1 MKPIFSKIRVLGTA
15 ALALFLTASCS
26 DILDEQPRSSYD
38 PTFFKT
44 EKGVEGGVTSMYAH
58 LRYIYGQAYYYNSC
72 LTGTDEATWGWS
84 ADGNFKD
91 ADLSG
96 VGNLT
101 ATTCRSDALWGT
113 AFSNINTANGVIEN
127 GAEVRVNESLVSEA
141 RFFRA
146 FDYFLLVQTF
156 GGVPLDLGSGE
167 LKFNI
172 TPSRTSVRNTVPE
185 VYTKAIFPDLLTAI
199 ENLPAN
205 PRMTGGV
212 TKTVARL
219 YLAKAYLTY
228 AWWLKNPN
236 NIPTYPECQRTD
248 PDGHDAAWYFQQAY
262 DVAVTAIE
270 NPGPFGLQE
279 SFWMV
284 NAGPNDRNMEI
295 LLYADHTQ
303 EDEYYNGGSLSYGG
317 GGAPDNFAGWMMNW
331 NYTDARS
338 ADNQAVIN
346 RIAEQCYGR
355 PWTRMAPPLG
365 VFTKTFADKVNDSR
379 YDGTFTTVYRGNWST
394 AGQNWE
400 SVTNANGMKVKERE
414 PIFSFVFQDMDKIDY
429 AGEGSKSNLGA
440 GTLPGRA
447 DWVLGLDAVGRYVY
461 PGLWKLGPYRTDNG
475 SGAGQPNAGSTRPYN
490 IAKFSE
496 LYLVAAEAAVEGAA
510 TQAGKS
516 ARDLVNVLRARAG
529 RWTYSNAEYKEV
541 DRDFSAEMTAAT
553 PATIDI
559 NYILDER
566 SREFYGEGYRWFDL
580 VRTQKWNEYADSY
593 VICGGKGDHN
603 PQTYSR
609 TIEAFHYLRPIPQG
623 QLDGME
629 MTEEEKTLIRIRDT
643 EIDFL
648 FFKSTR
654 RFFLFL
660 MEEAAVFLWYGLL
673 GRLSSSHR
681 IYVFSLMSMWLPSNK
696 FTVSLRWVSF
706 IT

>member
-127 GAEVRVNESLVSEA
+127 GAEVGVNESLVSEA

-156 GGVPLDLGSGE
+156 GGVPLDLGSGK

-205 PRMTGGV
+205 PRVTGGV

-219 YLAKAYLTY
+219 YLAKAYLAY

-303 EDEYYNGGSLSYGG
+303 EDEYYNGGSLSYGS

-429 AGEGSKSNLGA
+429 AGESSKSNLGA

-496 LYLVAAEAAVEGAA
+496 LYLVAAEAAVEGAV

-629 MTEEEKTLIRIRDT
+629 MTEEEKDAYQNPGYRD
-643 EIDFL
+643 
-648 FFKSTR
+648 
-654 RFFLFL
+654 
-660 MEEAAVFLWYGLL
+660 
-673 GRLSSSHR
+673 
-681 IYVFSLMSMWLPSNK
+681 
-696 FTVSLRWVSF
+696 
-706 IT
+706 

>member
-127 GAEVRVNESLVSEA
+127 GAEVGVNESLVSEA

-156 GGVPLDLGSGE
+156 GGVPLNLGSGE

-205 PRMTGGV
+205 PRVTGGV

-248 PDGHDAAWYFQQAY
+248 PNGHDAAWYFQQAY

-629 MTEEEKTLIRIRDT
+629 MTEEEKDAYQNPGYRD
-643 EIDFL
+643 
-648 FFKSTR
+648 
-654 RFFLFL
+654 
-660 MEEAAVFLWYGLL
+660 
-673 GRLSSSHR
+673 
-681 IYVFSLMSMWLPSNK
+681 
-696 FTVSLRWVSF
+696 
-706 IT
+706 

>member
-1 MKPIFSKIRVLGTA
+1 MGTA

-127 GAEVRVNESLVSEA
+127 GAEVGVNESLVSEA

-205 PRMTGGV
+205 PRVTGGV

-248 PDGHDAAWYFQQAY
+248 PNGHDAAWYFQQAY

-629 MTEEEKTLIRIRDT
+629 MTEEEKGAYQNPGYRD
-643 EIDFL
+643 
-648 FFKSTR
+648 
-654 RFFLFL
+654 
-660 MEEAAVFLWYGLL
+660 
-673 GRLSSSHR
+673 
-681 IYVFSLMSMWLPSNK
+681 
-696 FTVSLRWVSF
+696 
-706 IT
+706 

>member
-127 GAEVRVNESLVSEA
+127 GAEVGVNESLVSEA

-156 GGVPLDLGSGE
+156 GGVPLDLGSGK

-205 PRMTGGV
+205 PRVTGGV

-248 PDGHDAAWYFQQAY
+248 PNGHDAAWYFQQAY

-284 NAGPNDRNMEI
+284 NAGSNDRNMEI

-629 MTEEEKTLIRIRDT
+629 MTEEEKDAYQNPGYRD
-643 EIDFL
+643 
-648 FFKSTR
+648 
-654 RFFLFL
+654 
-660 MEEAAVFLWYGLL
+660 
-673 GRLSSSHR
+673 
-681 IYVFSLMSMWLPSNK
+681 
-696 FTVSLRWVSF
+696 
-706 IT
+706 

>member
-127 GAEVRVNESLVSEA
+127 GAEVGVNESLVSEA

-205 PRMTGGV
+205 PRVTGGV

-248 PDGHDAAWYFQQAY
+248 PNGHDAAWYFQQAY

-440 GTLPGRA
+440 GTLPDRA

-593 VICGGKGDHN
+593 VIC
-603 PQTYSR
+603 
-609 TIEAFHYLRPIPQG
+609 FLRINLQ
-623 QLDGME
+623 
-629 MTEEEKTLIRIRDT
+629 I
-643 EIDFL
+643 F
-648 FFKSTR
+648 
-654 RFFLFL
+654 
-660 MEEAAVFLWYGLL
+660 A
-673 GRLSSSHR
+673 
-681 IYVFSLMSMWLPSNK
+681 
-696 FTVSLRWVSF
+696 
-706 IT
+706 

>member
-127 GAEVRVNESLVSEA
+127 GAEVGVNESLVSEA

-205 PRMTGGV
+205 PRVTGGV

-248 PDGHDAAWYFQQAY
+248 PNGHDAAWYFQQAY

-303 EDEYYNGGSLSYGG
+303 KDEYYNGGSLSYGG

-516 ARDLVNVLRARAG
+516 VRDLVNVLRARAG

-629 MTEEEKTLIRIRDT
+629 MTEEEKDAYQNPGYRD
-643 EIDFL
+643 
-648 FFKSTR
+648 
-654 RFFLFL
+654 
-660 MEEAAVFLWYGLL
+660 
-673 GRLSSSHR
+673 
-681 IYVFSLMSMWLPSNK
+681 
-696 FTVSLRWVSF
+696 
-706 IT
+706 

>member
-127 GAEVRVNESLVSEA
+127 GAEVGVNESLVSEA

-205 PRMTGGV
+205 PRVTGGV

-355 PWTRMAPPLG
+355 PWTRMAPPVG

-629 MTEEEKTLIRIRDT
+629 MTEEEKDAYQNPGYRD
-643 EIDFL
+643 
-648 FFKSTR
+648 
-654 RFFLFL
+654 
-660 MEEAAVFLWYGLL
+660 
-673 GRLSSSHR
+673 
-681 IYVFSLMSMWLPSNK
+681 
-696 FTVSLRWVSF
+696 
-706 IT
+706 

>member
-91 ADLSG
+91 ADLSE

-127 GAEVRVNESLVSEA
+127 GAEVGVNESLVSEA

-205 PRMTGGV
+205 PRVTGGV

-219 YLAKAYLTY
+219 YLAKAYLAY

-629 MTEEEKTLIRIRDT
+629 MTEEEKDAYQNPGYRD
-643 EIDFL
+643 
-648 FFKSTR
+648 
-654 RFFLFL
+654 
-660 MEEAAVFLWYGLL
+660 
-673 GRLSSSHR
+673 
-681 IYVFSLMSMWLPSNK
+681 
-696 FTVSLRWVSF
+696 
-706 IT
+706 

>member
-127 GAEVRVNESLVSEA
+127 GAEVGVNESLVSEA

-205 PRMTGGV
+205 PRVTGGV

-440 GTLPGRA
+440 GTLPDRA

-496 LYLVAAEAAVEGAA
+496 LYLVAAEASVEGAA

-629 MTEEEKTLIRIRDT
+629 MTEEEKDAYQNPGYRD
-643 EIDFL
+643 
-648 FFKSTR
+648 
-654 RFFLFL
+654 
-660 MEEAAVFLWYGLL
+660 
-673 GRLSSSHR
+673 
-681 IYVFSLMSMWLPSNK
+681 
-696 FTVSLRWVSF
+696 
-706 IT
+706 

>member
-127 GAEVRVNESLVSEA
+127 GAEVGVNESLVSEA

-156 GGVPLDLGSGE
+156 GGVPLDLGSGK

-205 PRMTGGV
+205 PRVTGGV

-284 NAGPNDRNMEI
+284 NAGPYDRNMEI

-541 DRDFSAEMTAAT
+541 DRDFSAEMTAST

-629 MTEEEKTLIRIRDT
+629 MTEEEKDAYQNPGYRD
-643 EIDFL
+643 
-648 FFKSTR
+648 
-654 RFFLFL
+654 
-660 MEEAAVFLWYGLL
+660 
-673 GRLSSSHR
+673 
-681 IYVFSLMSMWLPSNK
+681 
-696 FTVSLRWVSF
+696 
-706 IT
+706 

>member
-1 MKPIFSKIRVLGTA
+1 MGTA

-127 GAEVRVNESLVSEA
+127 GAEVGVNESLVSEA

-205 PRMTGGV
+205 PRVTGGV

-516 ARDLVNVLRARAG
+516 VRDLVNVLRARAG

-629 MTEEEKTLIRIRDT
+629 MTEEEKDAYQNPGYRD
-643 EIDFL
+643 
-648 FFKSTR
+648 
-654 RFFLFL
+654 
-660 MEEAAVFLWYGLL
+660 
-673 GRLSSSHR
+673 
-681 IYVFSLMSMWLPSNK
+681 
-696 FTVSLRWVSF
+696 
-706 IT
+706 

>member
-127 GAEVRVNESLVSEA
+127 GAEVGVNESLVSEA

-205 PRMTGGV
+205 PRVTGGV

-414 PIFSFVFQDMDKIDY
+414 PIFSFVFQDMDKIDS

-440 GTLPGRA
+440 GTLPGRP

-516 ARDLVNVLRARAG
+516 VRDLVNVLRARAG

-629 MTEEEKTLIRIRDT
+629 MTEEEKDAYQNPGYRD
-643 EIDFL
+643 
-648 FFKSTR
+648 
-654 RFFLFL
+654 
-660 MEEAAVFLWYGLL
+660 
-673 GRLSSSHR
+673 
-681 IYVFSLMSMWLPSNK
+681 
-696 FTVSLRWVSF
+696 
-706 IT
+706 